1 MNERCEQLWLLVGKC
16 EMLFKQSLE
25 EEVRRDH
32 GGARHREAFKT
43 LRVAD

>member
-1 MNERCEQLWLLVGKC
+1 MNERCEQLWLLIGKC
-16 EMLFKQSLE
+16 EMLFKQSL